1 MSLSEIYTRPE
12 RGDRQIQT
20 RSSVKKQN
28 CNHTQQR
35 WNLILTLHTHCS
47 RRVSFSDAK
56 SLFKRRHVVRSMWTP
71 LSSTIFVC
79 FLATANSQCVNMR
92 RSKRVNVDLCTCNT
106 SADLIPET
114 DEAAGKKKKR
124 KKRNSY

>member
-35 WNLILTLHTHCS
+35 WNLILTLHAHCS
-47 RRVSFSDAK
+47 RRISFSDAK
-56 SLFKRRHVVRSMWTP
+56 SLFKRLHVVRSMWTP

-79 FLATANSQCVNMR
+79 FLATAYSQCVNMR

-106 SADLIPET
+106 SADLILET
-114 DEAAGKKKKR
+114 DEAALFLAEKKK
-124 KKRNSY
+124 